1 MAEDDA
7 NKKDDLLVPPDSGHE
22 RDKDLAGVVNEL
34 EERITDERRAAGAP
48 GNADDRAKTEQVE
61 SEDQAPE

>member
-7 NKKDDLLVPPDSGHE
+7 YKNDDVLVPPEGGHE
-22 RDKDLAGVVNEL
+22 RDKDLAKVVSDL
-34 EERITDERRAAGAP
+34 EDRVTDERRAAGAP
-48 GNADDRAKTEQVE
+48 GNADDREKTKPVV